1 MGNLIKVFKV
11 HAKINQQTTNF
22 HQGFGE
28 WRSKVCVMMGKALV
42 MNKFQNHFLVDENH
56 FLMMKTTFFVM
67 KTIF

>member
-1 MGNLIKVFKV
+1 MGSLFKVFKV

-28 WRSKVCVMMGKALV
+28 WRGKALV